1 MQKIDDY
8 TQYRKELKQKILV
21 TAMREF
27 KQKGIRKV
35 RMDDIA
41 NLLTISKRT
50 LYEVYANK
58 EELLFEGIKKEE
70 AEKDNYMNSFMERK
84 EFSVMDVVIEYY
96 NFQLKNIAEINPLFF
111 SELHRYSR
119 VVQYLSK
126 KRESRDCITQELIQ
140 RGIEEGYFSGLFDY
154 TIIMKV
160 MNTAI
165 EGLFSKKIYNEYDVQ
180 TLYKNIN
187 SFFLRGFCT
196 IRGIERIDQLMISQ
210 R

>member
-84 EFSVMDVVIEYY
+84 ELSVMDVVIEYY

>member
-8 TQYRKELKQKILV
+8 TQHRQELKQRILV
-21 TAMREF
+21 TAMNEF

-70 AEKDNYMNSFMERK
+70 EEKDNYMSSFIAVK
-84 EFSVMDVVIEYY
+84 EHSVMDVVIEYY
-96 NFQLKNIAEINPLFF
+96 NFHLRNIAKINPLFF

-119 VVQYLSK
+119 IMQYLSE
-126 KRESRDCITQELIQ
+126 KREYRDCVTQEFIQ
-140 RGIEEGYFSGLFDY
+140 RGIEEGYFLGLFDY
-154 TIIMKV
+154 NIIMTV

-165 EGLFSKKIYNEYDVQ
+165 EGLFNKKIYNDYDVQ

-187 SFFLRGFCT
+187 PFFLRGFCT
-196 IRGIERIDQLMISQ
+196 IKGIERIDQLMMSQ
-210 R
+210 K